1 MQESSHCCPCLTV
14 PASAVLWRKRQEDNL
29 SLDSWRC
36 IDEIYLFPLTPD
48 LDLCIESRQ
57 SISYIKW
64 LTLLPAF
71 MAVCGALCVN
81 YVFYMQCQPIETNE
95 MPRLSSL
102 RGPRSL
108 LFSFFFFFQR
118 KTHLCIKFVH
128 SDSFSS
134 LSLQEFTDFFW
145 VLMLLLSLLFLILR
159 QWL

>member
-1 MQESSHCCPCLTV
+1 
-14 PASAVLWRKRQEDNL
+14 
-29 SLDSWRC
+29 
-36 IDEIYLFPLTPD
+36 
-48 LDLCIESRQ
+48 
-57 SISYIKW
+57 
-64 LTLLPAF
+64 

-134 LSLQEFTDFFW
+134 LSLQEFTDFFLSAY
-145 VLMLLLSLLFLILR
+145 VVTIIIVSYIEAMIVILSLSCSKTAKKLTRNEQGRGLNGCEQARCTSGYTVGYVVEF
-159 QWL
+159 